1 MAIREPVMQA
11 SVGRELDLQGIL
23 LVCVSEPQTACA
35 AAFAIGM
42 IFILTPINDLK
53 NKSFF
58 VGSHIY
64 SAKESCQV
72 A

>member
-1 MAIREPVMQA
+1 MAMREPVIQA
-11 SVGRELDLQGIL
+11 SVGKELDLHGIL

-42 IFILTPINDLK
+42 IFMLTPIDELK
-53 NKSFF
+53 IKSFF
-58 VGSHIY
+58 AGSHIY
-64 SAKESCQV
+64 SAKDSCQR